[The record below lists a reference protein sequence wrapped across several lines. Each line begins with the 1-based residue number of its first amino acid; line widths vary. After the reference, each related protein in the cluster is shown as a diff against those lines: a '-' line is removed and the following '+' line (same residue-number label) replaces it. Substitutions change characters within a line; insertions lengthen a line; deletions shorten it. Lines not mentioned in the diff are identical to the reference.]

1 MARSRFLSSTT
12 RKVDTKVFKCSL
24 SRSISSNSCFSCV
37 YRKPP
42 PSSTS
47 RCFFLN
53 SLTTEIISVDLSVCT
68 SFVHLSTVSNITVT
82 AAAGAESDEDVRFAL
97 IANPVDDDVSN
108 SPSLLIFLEFEEEFI
123 LSLSIEATSNSSP
136 YFSFDMTLSLITTF
150 FLLAEFDDPPIG
162 ISVFSIGIIFLLIAT
177 PDRGAGPIIIES
189 FSIWITCINAWSL
202 ITATSLMFLV

>member
-1 MARSRFLSSTT
+1 MARSRFFSSTT

-53 SLTTEIISVDLSVCT
+53 SLTTEIISVDLSMCT

-82 AAAGAESDEDVRFAL
+82 AAGAVSDEDVLFAL
-97 IANPVDDDVSN
+97 IANPVDDEVSN
-108 SPSLLIFLEFEEEFI
+108 SPSLLIFLEFEEELI
-123 LSLSIEATSNSSP
+123 LSLSIEATNNSSP

-162 ISVFSIGIIFLLIAT
+162 ISLFSIGINFLLITA

-189 FSIWITCINAWSL
+189 FSIWVTCINAWSL
-202 ITATSLMFLV
+202 ITAPSLMFLV